1 MTDYGI
7 VRSSVKPEPIKINEY
22 SVYINTDI
30 ESINETYEDGT
41 SFNGYSSHMIR
52 YDKDEYIRMII
63 KENSNLSKQVIETQ
77 LGLCEVYEKME
88 AQNG

>member
-63 KENSNLSKQVIETQ
+63 EENSNLSKQVIETQ